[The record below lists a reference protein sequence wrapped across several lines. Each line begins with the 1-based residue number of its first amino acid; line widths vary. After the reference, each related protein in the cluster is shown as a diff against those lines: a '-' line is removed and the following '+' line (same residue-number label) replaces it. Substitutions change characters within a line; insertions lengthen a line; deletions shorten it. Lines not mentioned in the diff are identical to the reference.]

1 LAGSFGGFRVLASR
15 EGLVGGQ
22 YVAQL
27 VAVKPEPA
35 DG

>member
-1 LAGSFGGFRVLASR
+1 VLTSR

-27 VAVKPEPA
+27 VALKPES
-35 DG
+35 GGV